1 MIRSNTPQASLRMA
15 RKAPFATRG
24 APTKPVTANDTGEKT
39 PKAHS
44 DVALTPEQEH
54 ICDRATD

>member
-1 MIRSNTPQASLRMA
+1 MIRQNTPQASLRTT

-24 APTKPVTANDTGEKT
+24 LVGKSTAANESGAKT
-39 PKAHS
+39 S
-44 DVALTPEQEH
+44 SRRDEIALTPEQEH